1 MNINLSLTR
10 SMLATAAF
18 ALAVPVGA
26 AEITWIDQARGDIDG
41 KIDSLFVEPFNAEHP
56 DINLEISRREN
67 QEDAVRMSIQARNAP
82 DILQLNGASEVANLA
97 RADLLVPLDD
107 YAEKFG
113 WNDKI

>member
-1 MNINLSLTR
+1 
-10 SMLATAAF
+10 MLATAAF

-26 AEITWIDQARGDIDG
+26 AEITWIDQARGDID
-41 KIDSLFVEPFNAEHP
+41 SLFVEPFNAEHP
-56 DINLEISRREN
+56 DIKLEISRQEN

-113 WNDKI
+113 WNDKIIIL